1 MIPIRMRIYGTPAPQ
16 GSKRHVGG
24 GRMIES
30 SKKVA
35 PWREAVVSEA
45 LRLGY
50 CDERIDE
57 PCMVRITFYLQRPAG
72 HSGVHGIKSSAPT
85 HPAKV
90 PDLDKLIRSTLDGL
104 TQASVL
110 IDDSRVVGIDALKIY
125 ADDTGPGALIH
136 ITEILTKENT

>member
-1 MIPIRMRIYGTPAPQ
+1 MVEA
-16 GSKRHVGG
+16 
-24 GRMIES
+24 

-45 LRLGY
+45 QRLGY
-50 CDERIDE
+50 SDARIDE
-57 PCMVRITFYLQRPAG
+57 PCLVRVTFYLQRPSG
-72 HSGVHGIKSSAPT
+72 HSGMRGLKPSAPL

-110 IDDSRVVGIDALKIY
+110 VDDSRVVVIDARKTY

-136 ITEILTKENT
+136 ITQLANIKENT

>member
-1 MIPIRMRIYGTPAPQ
+1 MVEA
-16 GSKRHVGG
+16 
-24 GRMIES
+24 

-35 PWREAVVSEA
+35 PWREAVVAEA
-45 LRLGY
+45 QRLGY
-50 CDERIDE
+50 SDVRIDE
-57 PCMVRITFYLQRPAG
+57 PCLVRVTFYLHRPAG
-72 HSGVHGIKSSAPT
+72 HTGVRGLRPSAPL

-110 IDDSRVVGIDALKIY
+110 VDDSRVVVIDARKTY

-136 ITEILTKENT
+136 ITQLTNMKENT